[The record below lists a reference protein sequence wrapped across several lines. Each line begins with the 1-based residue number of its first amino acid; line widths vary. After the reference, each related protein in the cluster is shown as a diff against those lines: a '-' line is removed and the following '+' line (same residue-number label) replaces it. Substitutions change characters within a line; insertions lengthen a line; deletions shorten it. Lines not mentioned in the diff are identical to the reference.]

1 MTNTVLLFDIG
12 NTNIKIGI
20 TQREDLATT
29 YVLPTDP
36 HQTSDSIGFRIVD
49 VLSHMSISPDEI
61 TACIG
66 SSVVPDMNPIIRN
79 AVKRYLNQRLLLAP
93 EDVPIPLENRYTRPE
108 QVGADRLVGAYAAR
122 KLYPDARSIV
132 SVDFGTATTF
142 DCVQDNA
149 YLGGL
154 ICPGVKSAAS
164 ALASNTAKLPQI
176 SLEVHSDMPVFG
188 RSTSTS
194 INHGFIFGFAA
205 MTEGL
210 CERLS
215 HTLEGPMQVVATG
228 GFAKDI
234 ARVTSCFD
242 HVRSDLLMEGLRLLY
257 LESGIR

>member
-1 MTNTVLLFDIG
+1 MSNTVLLFDIG
-12 NTNIKIGI
+12 NTNIKVGI
-20 TQREDLATT
+20 TYGEGLTTT

-36 HQTSDSIGFRIVD
+36 HQTSDSIGFRILD
-49 VLSHMSISPDEI
+49 ALKHMSISPDDV

-66 SSVVPDMNPIIRN
+66 SSVVPDMNPIVHKATERFLKN
-79 AVKRYLNQRLLLAP
+79 ELLLAP
-93 EDVPIPLENRYTRPE
+93 EDIPIPLENRYTRPE
-108 QVGADRLVGAYAAR
+108 QVGADRLIGAYAAR
-122 KLYPDARSIV
+122 KLYPNARSIV

-154 ICPGVKSAAS
+154 ICPGVRSAAS
-164 ALASNTAKLPQI
+164 ALHSNTAKLPQI

-194 INHGFIFGFAA
+194 INHGFIFGFAS

-210 CERLS
+210 CKRLS
-215 HTLEGPMQVVATG
+215 SALEGPLEVVATG

-234 ARVTSCFD
+234 ARVTPCFN
-242 HVRSDLLMEGLRLLY
+242 HVRPDLLMEGLRILY

>member
-1 MTNTVLLFDIG
+1 MTNAVLLFDIG

-20 TQREDLATT
+20 TQRELLATT

-36 HQTSDSIGFRIVD
+36 HQTCDSIGFRILD
-49 VLSHMSISPDEI
+49 ILSHLGLGIDAI
-61 TACIG
+61 DACVG
-66 SSVVPDMNPIIRN
+66 SSVVPDMNPIVRA
-79 AVKRYLNQRLLLAP
+79 AVKRYVKQPLLLAP
-93 EDVPIPLENRYTRPE
+93 EDISIPLENHYERPE

-122 KLYPDARSIV
+122 KLYPEARSIV

-176 SLEVHSDMPVFG
+176 SLEVQSNMPVFG

-194 INHGFIFGFAA
+194 INHGFIFGFAS

-210 CERLS
+210 CKRLAD
-215 HTLEGPMQVVATG
+215 TLEGPMQVVATG

-234 ARVTSCFD
+234 ARVTPCFD
-242 HVRSDLLMEGLRLLY
+242 HVRPDLLMEGLRILY
-257 LESGIR
+257 LENR